1 MTSDNYLFIFM
12 IFLLAV
18 TGYLIATN
26 KVTDEEC
33 DAMLNDQEMWP

>member
-1 MTSDNYLFIFM
+1 MTWDNYLFIF
-12 IFLLAV
+12 IILLLVV